1 MIHQSQNKQ
10 YNNNKYIRHFG
21 IVMFGPTFMTQL
33 CIEFHIAKSI
43 DFFVC
48 IALTSIMTTQT
59 SYICTFIIPKLRR
72 QWHNQQV
79 LPFEFSGSFHFYE
92 GLMLQLYLSND
103 KLQYL
108 SKLVEVKRAEIVAM
122 NFKWNICKKF
132 GDIFPFIITRTP
144 VEKALSR
151 QHMPLSWGYD
161 ETMGRIRCAMY
172 NTVLSGKWY
181 NPWEKL
187 LDKQFIFRRNL
198 NA

>member
-1 MIHQSQNKQ
+1 
-10 YNNNKYIRHFG
+10 
-21 IVMFGPTFMTQL
+21 
-33 CIEFHIAKSI
+33 
-43 DFFVC
+43 
-48 IALTSIMTTQT
+48 MTTQA

-108 SKLVEVKRAEIVAM
+108 SKFLEVKRAEIVAM

-198 NA
+198 HA